1 MSDHPS
7 EYSDAYPNANSYRK
21 KKAKPQRVGSLS
33 SLANVLP
40 GVCDGLQL
48 DKKINELALL
58 ALFPR
63 QVEGLC
69 GKVAA
74 EGTRAIR
81 LRKQGY
87 KMVLLVKVANAALAS
102 ELTFQVSVLKDA
114 LNRFQPQ
121 PGITVDQI
129 QWVVGSL

>member
-1 MSDHPS
+1 MSDYPS
-7 EYSDAYPNANSYRK
+7 YYPK
-21 KKAKPQRVGSLS
+21 KTVKPKRIGSLS

-48 DKKINELALL
+48 DKKINELALM
-58 ALFPR
+58 ALWPK

-74 EGTRAIR
+74 DSTRAVR
-81 LRKQGY
+81 LKKQGY
-87 KMVLLVKVANAALAS
+87 KTLLMVKVSNSALAS
-102 ELTFQVSVLKDA
+102 ELSFQVHALKDA

-121 PGITVDQI
+121 TGITVDQI
-129 QWVVGSL
+129 QLVVGSL